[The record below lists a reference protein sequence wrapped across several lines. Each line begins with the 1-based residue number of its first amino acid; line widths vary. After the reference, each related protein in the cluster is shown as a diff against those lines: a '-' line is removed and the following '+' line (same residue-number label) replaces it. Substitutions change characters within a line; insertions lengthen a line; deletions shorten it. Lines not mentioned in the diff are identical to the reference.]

1 MTFLTAPMNWLAR
14 YTIWIY
20 ALGLPCF
27 AFVLSRFIFNQKAVT
42 LCKRVA
48 SAWLAICLCLLLFE
62 AGTSTL
68 NVLKDAKPA
77 SLNKALANPFQPGIW
92 DHQTTYLFPKM
103 QGTILGDVLTQN
115 GTVVIGPPGSM
126 LQWRYVGFVGQLSQP
141 IGARRLVFIKDLPDA
156 SKLEQMTGAKYLL
169 WDDTLPLPVGLAAQ
183 AKSITPAWHWL
194 VVSLR

>member
-1 MTFLTAPMNWLAR
+1 MNWLAR

-27 AFVLSRFIFNQKAVT
+27 AFVLSRFIFNQKAVN
-42 LCKRVA
+42 LSKRVA

-62 AGTSTL
+62 AGNSTL

-92 DHQTTYLFPKM
+92 DHQTAYLFPKM
-103 QGTILGDVLTQN
+103 QGTILVDVLTQN

-126 LQWRYVGFVGQLSQP
+126 LLWRYVGFVGQLSQP

-169 WDDTLPLPVGLAAQ
+169 WDDTLPLPVGLASQ